1 VQQET
6 VEGSSWSDGANTQ
19 QKISM
24 IQLTVAKST
33 ANAVGSNTI
42 DFFLWCRTWKACFL
56 AEEEA
61 FDIGMFKLYCGIRN
75 SPEPPNI
82 DLLRGLTTAKY

>member
-1 VQQET
+1 MQRET
-6 VEGSSWSDGANTQ
+6 VEGSGWSDDANTQ

-42 DFFLWCRTWKACFL
+42 DFFLRRRTWKACFL

-61 FDIGMFKLYCGIRN
+61 FDIGMFKLYHGIRN
-75 SPEPPNI
+75 SPKV
-82 DLLRGLTTAKY
+82 DLLRGLASAKY